1 MSELNFRSDFFG
13 AKDDLVME
21 IERFEAN
28 FPDLYLLHRKKNGAP
43 LPVTPRRIQQYC
55 DEGIIDRPLSIEG
68 EEAAKG
74 RYFNK
79 RHLVA
84 YLAAIRIKK
93 SGQPVSNLAGL
104 LAGKSEVELEKM
116 ALDKAQ
122 SVFSFDQTS
131 ARLKQLGRKEGRAL
145 KSRQIRYALTPDIH
159 VYVNQKI
166 LPALTAND
174 VDALANAFK
183 NSLLEDLSS

>member
-13 AKDDLVME
+13 TKDDLVME

-104 LAGKSEVELEKM
+104 LAGKSEVELTGTTRTITM
-116 ALDKAQ
+116 PLPCRLAAAWQVSL
-122 SVFSFDQTS
+122 SWRIQTIICL
-131 ARLKQLGRKEGRAL
+131 RNTRA
-145 KSRQIRYALTPDIH
+145 
-159 VYVNQKI
+159 
-166 LPALTAND
+166 
-174 VDALANAFK
+174 
-183 NSLLEDLSS
+183 